1 VFELMLKLVLELV
14 ISVAIK
20 ATPMIEDVELVVLV
34 LF

>member
-1 VFELMLKLVLELV
+1 MLKRVLELV

>member
-1 VFELMLKLVLELV
+1 MLKLVLELV

-20 ATPMIEDVELVVLV
+20 ATLMIEDVELVVLV